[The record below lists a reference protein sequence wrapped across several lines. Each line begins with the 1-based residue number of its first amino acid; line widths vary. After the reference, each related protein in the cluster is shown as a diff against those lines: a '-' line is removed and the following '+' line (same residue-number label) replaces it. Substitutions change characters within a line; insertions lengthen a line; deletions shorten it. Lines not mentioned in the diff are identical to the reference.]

1 MTIAS
6 ITLAA
11 GHGTRM
17 RSTLPK
23 VLHPILGKP
32 LVLHALSAL
41 EKVTDLPPVVVLGH
55 GAEDVQAAIQQG
67 LEGEVQFAI
76 QEPQFGTGHAVMC
89 ARNLLEGKADEIVI
103 TFADM
108 PLLTQSSIDHII
120 QLRNDTQS
128 VMTITTVMSEEPR
141 GFGRVI
147 RAEDGSVQAIVEEVD
162 CTPEQLLVREKNTS
176 AYCIEAQWLWE
187 SLDKIKPSAKG
198 EYYITDLVAMAVAE
212 GKRVSAHVLEDP
224 NEGLGINDR
233 VDLADTERALR
244 MRVNRAWMRHGVTF
258 IDPWSTIV
266 GVDVVLGQDVTLQP
280 NTILMGKTTI
290 GKQSEI
296 GPNTRL
302 TNTQVGENCKI
313 EYSVAD
319 DAQIGNH
326 VSMGPFA
333 RLRKGAVLLDHVHIG
348 NFGEVKDSVLGE
360 GTKMGHFS
368 YIGNATIGK
377 DVNIGAGT
385 ITCNYDGKAKHH
397 TEIMDNAFIG
407 SDTMLVAPLKIGKNA
422 TTAAGSVV
430 TRDVA
435 DDSLVIGAPAK
446 PKERKD

>member
-41 EKVTDLPPVVVLGH
+41 EKLTDLPPVVVLGH
-55 GAEDVQAAIQQG
+55 GAEDVQAAIQEG
-67 LEGEVQFAI
+67 MKGEVQFAI
-76 QEPQFGTGHAVMC
+76 QEPQLGTGHAVMC
-89 ARNLLEGKADEIVI
+89 ARELLQGKADQIVI

-108 PLLTQSSIDHII
+108 PLLTQKSLENII
-120 QLRNDTQS
+120 KLREETQS
-128 VMTITTVMSEEPR
+128 IMTITTVMSEEPR

-147 RAEDGSVQAIVEEVD
+147 RAEDGSVLAIVEEVD

-176 AYCIEAQWLWE
+176 AYCIDAQWLWQ
-187 SLDKIKPSAKG
+187 SLANIKPSAKG

-212 GKRVSAHVLEDP
+212 GKRVSAYVLEDRT
-224 NEGLGINDR
+224 EGLGINDR

-244 MRVNRAWMRHGVTF
+244 MRVNKAWMRQGVTF
-258 IDPWSTIV
+258 IDPWTTTV
-266 GVDVVLGQDVTLQP
+266 GVDVVLSQDVTLHP
-280 NTILMGKTTI
+280 NTILMGKTSI
-290 GKQSEI
+290 GKHSEI
-296 GPNTRL
+296 GPNTSL
-302 TNTQVGENCKI
+302 LETEVGEHCKI
-313 EYSVAD
+313 EYSVAEY
-319 DAQIGNH
+319 AQIGNH

-333 RLRKGAVLLDHVHIG
+333 RLRKGAVLLDHVHMG

-385 ITCNYDGKAKHH
+385 ITCNYDGKDKHH
-397 TEIMDNAFIG
+397 TEIDDNAFIG

-435 DDSLVIGAPAK
+435 DGSLVIGAPAK

>member
-17 RSTLPK
+17 RSALPK

-41 EKVTDLPPVVVLGH
+41 GNVTDLPPVVILGH
-55 GAEDVQAAIQQG
+55 GAEDVQEAIQEG
-67 LEGEVQFAI
+67 LKGAVQFAI
-76 QEPQFGTGHAVMC
+76 QEPQLGTGHAVMC
-89 ARNLLEGKADEIVI
+89 AQTLLEGKADQIVI

-108 PLLTQSSIDHII
+108 PLLTQASIERII
-120 QLRNDTQS
+120 QLRQDTQS
-128 VMTITTVMSEEPR
+128 IMTITTVMSEEPR

-176 AYCIEAQWLWE
+176 AYCIDAQWLWQ
-187 SLDKIKPSAKG
+187 SLGKIQPSAKG

-212 GKRVSAHVLEDP
+212 GKRVSAYVLEDRS
-224 NEGLGINDR
+224 EGLGINDR

-258 IDPWSTIV
+258 IDPWTTMV
-266 GVDVVLGQDVTLQP
+266 GVDVELAQDVTLYP
-280 NTILMGKTTI
+280 NTILMGKTRV
-290 GKQSEI
+290 GKGSII
-296 GPNTRL
+296 GPNTSL
-302 TNTQVGENCKI
+302 IETEVGENCKI
-313 EYSVAD
+313 EYSVAEY
-319 DAQIGNH
+319 ATVGNH

-333 RLRKGAVLLDHVHIG
+333 RLRKGAVLKDHVHVG

-368 YIGNATIGK
+368 YIGNANIGK

-385 ITCNYDGKAKHH
+385 ITCNYDGKTKHH

-407 SDTMLVAPLKIGKNA
+407 SDTMLVAPLTIGKNA

-430 TRDVA
+430 TRDVP
-435 DDSLVIGAPAK
+435 DGTLVIGAPARA
-446 PKERKD
+446 KERKD